1 MKFKLLNF
9 LFFLL
14 FVAPIHA
21 NEAPSN
27 APADQGYLVY
37 DGKIYTFATGSSY
50 DYDTTAFSCSTY
62 EEAEAFVDAWYE
74 WLAYY
79 DTLGLPSVY
88 EPGKPDGIRLNL
100 SSWYPNPL
108 SQLVI
113 VPRYSGSE
121 IVSYYVIWSVHEHG
135 TNTAKSSS
143 LFKGAMAGLNTQWH
157 ATATPFNAF
166 CVSRGV
172 RFASVPDNRGA
183 HWIYYA
189 DAEYIDVPEEPE
201 PTPPE
206 GLADGCITYYQGA
219 WRYTSEYEGPTGDI
233 LLQGQA
239 MYAETEEMADRC
251 AADFAWFLASYDWPY
266 YGKPDVLP
274 WSEPLVQK
282 CYVIRNG
289 EVSSVFWRIFFYDLS
304 DPVCPYYSAWN
315 QCLYDYTQY
324 GSGCGGEN
332 GIIIYGP
339 FATASASNTGS
350 AQLNG
355 TQLAQ
360 SESGMS
366 SVKLTS
372 GGQDVTVTQYTVQ
385 KVDAESDTVGTSE
398 VTSEASVSEGADG
411 TINVTNN
418 TTINTN
424 LELGDAPAV
433 QVYTVPR
440 EETEK
445 AVVEYDKYAEDPYLV
460 YWLKDESSE
469 ASVFFPYKLD
479 IEKIWQDVLDAFY
492 DFIPWDQIRYKVEQ
506 FTYSGQ
512 LPILSYRIPFMA
524 GSDQFYELAVNYN
537 QLAGNAV
544 IMQIRGILSA
554 IMWIACFG
562 SCLWIWNV

>member
-14 FVAPIHA
+14 IVAPIHA
-21 NEAPSN
+21 KEWPSN
-27 APADQGYLVY
+27 APTDLSDWQFYTVI
-37 DGKIYTFATGSSY
+37 DGKIYIYGQGGSHVVGFRCSTEADARQIASLWPEWCADYESY
-50 DYDTTAFSCSTY
+50 YGCSPVVRQPDYILYRMDPPLLASPIVEECSDGSWVVIFYISQSDVPGTHNGTLYDFWWSSLAFSAWFTSHGCTFS
-62 EEAEAFVDAWYE
+62 EE
-74 WLAYY
+74 LA
-79 DTLGLPSVY
+79 P
-88 EPGKPDGIRLNL
+88 EC
-100 SSWYPNPL
+100 
-108 SQLVI
+108 
-113 VPRYSGSE
+113 GSNQ
-121 IVSYYVIWSVHEHG
+121 IFG
-135 TNTAKSSS
+135 
-143 LFKGAMAGLNTQWH
+143 F
-157 ATATPFNAF
+157 
-166 CVSRGV
+166 
-172 RFASVPDNRGA
+172 
-183 HWIYYA
+183 YA
-189 DAEYIDVPEEPE
+189 DAEYSEEPEPDPEPQE

-219 WRYTSEYEGPTGDI
+219 WRYTSECEGPTADVIFRGPS
-233 LLQGQA
+233 L
-239 MYAETEEMADRC
+239 YADTEEDAERC
-251 AADFAWFLASYDWPY
+251 ASQFAAFLATYDWPW
-266 YGKPDVLP
+266 YGEPAVLP
-274 WSEPLVQK
+274 WSEPKVYK
-282 CYVIRNG
+282 CYVIRDG
-289 EVSSVFWRIFFYDLS
+289 AVSFVFWRVFFQDYTGDKIESIGQYD
-304 DPVCPYYSAWN
+304 SAYM
-315 QCLYDYTQY
+315 QCLNDYGLQGAGT
-324 GSGCGGEN
+324 GGYN
-332 GIIIYGP
+332 VIGIYGP
-339 FATASASNTGS
+339 SAVASASNTGS

-385 KVDAESDTVGTSE
+385 KVDAEGDTVGASE
-398 VTSEASVSEGADG
+398 VTSEASISEGADG
-411 TINVTNN
+411 SINVTNN

-424 LELGDAPAV
+424 IELGDAPAV

-445 AVVEYDKYAEDPYLV
+445 AVAEYDKYAEDPYLV

-469 ASVFFPYKLD
+469 ASAFFPYKLD

-492 DFIPWDQIRYKVEQ
+492 DFIPWDQIRYKVDQ

-554 IMWIACFG
+554 IMWLACFG